1 MPCVRSTDVHGE
13 TAVLEGGAA
22 GLRGKEGRILAER
35 EDSPVERDGCAP
47 FSSSLL
53 QLLDGL
59 CLQQATTL
67 LLALEMK
74 SNETCAHSLRVA
86 AIALQIGREMG
97 LPRQQLVYLK
107 HGALLHD
114 IGKLSVPD
122 AILEKT
128 ERLTDEEW
136 RRLRSHPWRGENLLA
151 SLDFPQAV
159 CLAVGQHHECFD
171 GTGYPLALTGEAI
184 SLEARIIAVADAYD
198 TIRRGRCWRKGES
211 YEVALHEVSSWSD
224 RQFDPAV
231 VDALVRIPKEKLE
244 NL

>member
-1 MPCVRSTDVHGE
+1 MGSTGAHGE
-13 TAVLEGGAA
+13 TAALKGGAA
-22 GLRGKEGRILAER
+22 GLRAEEGRTAAER
-35 EDSPVERDGCAP
+35 EESPAEINDCAP
-47 FSSSLL
+47 FSASLL
-53 QLLDGL
+53 LLLDKF
-59 CLQQATTL
+59 CFQQTTTL
-67 LLALEMK
+67 LLALDMK
-74 SNETCAHSLRVA
+74 SGETSAHSLRVA

-97 LPRQQLVYLK
+97 LSREQLVYLK

-136 RRLRSHPWRGENLLA
+136 QRLRSHPWRGENLLD

-159 CLAVGQHHECFD
+159 CMAVGQHHECFD
-171 GTGYPLALTGEAI
+171 GTGYPLGISGEAI

-198 TIRRGRCWRKGES
+198 TIRRGRCWRKSEC
-211 YEVALHEVSSWSD
+211 YEVALHEVSSWAG

-231 VDALVRIPKEKLE
+231 VDALLRIPKEKLE
-244 NL
+244 SL